1 MKNFTNYIKEDDDK
15 KIEKL
20 KATMVSVLKKNKV
33 KFKEIDVWDYG
44 PAKGAEFLIT
54 ISNGAVITYTPKDDL
69 VRIQKNANPKKCKP
83 RQSINI
89 LVSTPTRG
97 FNCKFTENKFE
108 LFFVK
113 DKLGRY
119 SYGIEF

>member
-1 MKNFTNYIKEDDDK
+1 MKNFSKYLKEDDNR

-44 PAKGAEFLIT
+44 PPKGAEFLIT

-69 VRIQKNANPKKCKP
+69 VRIPKNANPDMKKMRAYLASLPGEQK
-83 RQSINI
+83 IAD
-89 LVSTPTRG
+89 V
-97 FNCKFTENKFE
+97 
-108 LFFVK
+108 
-113 DKLGRY
+113 KLGKNY
-119 SYGIEF
+119 IIGGLENALKML

>member
-54 ISNGAVITYTPKDDL
+54 ISNGAVLTYTPKDDL
-69 VRIQKNANPKKCKP
+69 VRIPKNANPDMKQMRAHLASLPGDKQK
-83 RQSINI
+83 IAD
-89 LVSTPTRG
+89 V
-97 FNCKFTENKFE
+97 
-108 LFFVK
+108 
-113 DKLGRY
+113 KLGKNY
-119 SYGIEF
+119 IIGGLENALKML

>member
-1 MKNFTNYIKEDDDK
+1 MKNFSKYLKEDDNK

-44 PAKGAEFLIT
+44 PPKGAEFLIT

-69 VRIQKNANPKKCKP
+69 VRIPKNANPDMKKMRAYLASLPGEQK
-83 RQSINI
+83 IAD
-89 LVSTPTRG
+89 V
-97 FNCKFTENKFE
+97 
-108 LFFVK
+108 
-113 DKLGRY
+113 KLGKNY
-119 SYGIEF
+119 IIGGLENALKML

>member
-20 KATMVSVLKKNKV
+20 KTTMVSVLKKNKV

-54 ISNGAVITYTPKDDL
+54 IFNGAVITYTPKDDL
-69 VRIQKNANPKKCKP
+69 VRIPKNANPDMKQMRAHLASLPGDKQK
-83 RQSINI
+83 IAD
-89 LVSTPTRG
+89 V
-97 FNCKFTENKFE
+97 
-108 LFFVK
+108 
-113 DKLGRY
+113 KLGKNY
-119 SYGIEF
+119 IIGGLENALKML

>member
-1 MKNFTNYIKEDDDK
+1 MKNFSKYLKEDDDK

-44 PAKGAEFLIT
+44 PVKGAEFLIT

-69 VRIQKNANPKKCKP
+69 VRIPKNANPDMKKMRANLASLPGEQK
-83 RQSINI
+83 IAD
-89 LVSTPTRG
+89 V
-97 FNCKFTENKFE
+97 
-108 LFFVK
+108 
-113 DKLGRY
+113 KLGKNY
-119 SYGIEF
+119 IIGGLENALKML